1 MRMELIDKVNL
12 SVCANLV

>member
-12 SVCANLV
+12 SACANVV